1 MSSNNN
7 DDRFYQ
13 QPNPGQTEDYRHH
26 NNSSTS
32 TAVTVGQRI
41 SSQQRHQEERRRH
54 TGQST
59 NSPTSPSSSSPPVA
73 VAAAGTGVSPWL
85 SKQNQKSTKW
95 KIIAWSLVAVL
106 LVALVA
112 IVTWYFAFFKKNQG
126 GSGSSNSSNGD
137 SGGNGQIAQGPT
149 VITPNGTVVP
159 NDNFPLKRVFY
170 GMAYVPLNAQ
180 LPNCYNTQQS
190 VDNELQLLVQATRR
204 VRLYGTDCNVLRYTL
219 DAIQRL
225 KLDLKVIAGLW
236 IDSTDVTYARQRD
249 EFFNV
254 VGTYGWENIIGVSV
268 GNEVL
273 FDKYQPI
280 NQLLAHIKEV
290 KDKVVA
296 LGHPEIPVFTSDL
309 EASNRPPLTNSEDK
323 AGVNLHPFFAG
334 VPVSDAASWFWNY
347 LQQSVQ
353 PAVSTSAKPI
363 DIWIT
368 EVGWPTFPANGN
380 MNASIPSIP
389 NLQTFIDTWL
399 CDANTKG
406 IPYYYFEFF
415 DAPWK
420 IWPGSAVEGFW
431 GLLTID
437 KKLKVS
443 LPDCLAD

>member
-1 MSSNNN
+1 
-7 DDRFYQ
+7 
-13 QPNPGQTEDYRHH
+13 
-26 NNSSTS
+26 
-32 TAVTVGQRI
+32 
-41 SSQQRHQEERRRH
+41 
-54 TGQST
+54 
-59 NSPTSPSSSSPPVA
+59 
-73 VAAAGTGVSPWL
+73 
-85 SKQNQKSTKW
+85 
-95 KIIAWSLVAVL
+95 
-106 LVALVA
+106 
-112 IVTWYFAFFKKNQG
+112 
-126 GSGSSNSSNGD
+126 
-137 SGGNGQIAQGPT
+137 
-149 VITPNGTVVP
+149 
-159 NDNFPLKRVFY
+159 
-170 GMAYVPLNAQ
+170 MAYVPLNAQ

-254 VGTYGWENIIGVSV
+254 VGTYGWDNIIGVSV

-280 NQLLAHIKEV
+280 TQLLAHIKEV

-347 LQQSVQ
+347 LQQSVL

-363 DIWIT
+363 DVWIT